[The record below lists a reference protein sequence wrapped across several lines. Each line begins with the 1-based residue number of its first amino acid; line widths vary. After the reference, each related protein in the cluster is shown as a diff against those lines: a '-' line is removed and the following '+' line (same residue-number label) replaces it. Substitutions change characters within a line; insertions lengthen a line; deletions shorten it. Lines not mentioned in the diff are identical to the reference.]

1 MRDGRN
7 LLEREIQIEIEND
20 DEPLLGAQPF
30 QRVPQV
36 DAAHSLLVGRLC
48 AAALG
53 VGLQHTP
60 PAAPSCRSAL
70 VGDDAK
76 EPRSHL
82 GALSKL
88 VDLPPRLHC
97 RLLNRIFRELSVGGV
112 LHAVVLYTPRQPRFV
127 TMANMKPF
135 RFAAGIRSTD
145 TRAEFVNAVREVE
158 RLGYS
163 AIMLSDHLVD
173 QFAPISALSM
183 AAAVTST
190 LRLGTFVFNN
200 DLRHPVVLAQEL
212 ATLDRL
218 SDGRLEIGIG
228 AGWNTP
234 EYEGTGIPYDPG
246 ATRIDRLAESI
257 TIIKGL
263 FADGPIDFEGQFYR
277 VKGFEDLPRPMQRPH
292 PPFFVGGGSPKLLRF
307 AAQNAEIVGIAP
319 RVRPDG
325 TADVLGCTL
334 AGSEKKIAIIRE
346 AAGAGFDQLEINTYP
361 SLSAKVTDQARP
373 AAREV
378 ADRIRRRY
386 GVDLSEQDILESPHV
401 FIGSLDG
408 LVEKFQMLRERLGIN
423 HIFVGEEYR
432 EFAPVVERLGG
443 SSSGRGGG

>member
-1 MRDGRN
+1 
-7 LLEREIQIEIEND
+7 
-20 DEPLLGAQPF
+20 
-30 QRVPQV
+30 
-36 DAAHSLLVGRLC
+36 
-48 AAALG
+48 
-53 VGLQHTP
+53 
-60 PAAPSCRSAL
+60 
-70 VGDDAK
+70 
-76 EPRSHL
+76 
-82 GALSKL
+82 
-88 VDLPPRLHC
+88 
-97 RLLNRIFRELSVGGV
+97 
-112 LHAVVLYTPRQPRFV
+112 
-127 TMANMKPF
+127 MANVKSF
-135 RFAAGIRSTD
+135 RFAAGIRITD

-173 QFAPISALSM
+173 QFAPISALSV

-228 AGWNTP
+228 AGWNKP
-234 EYEGTGIPYDPG
+234 EYEGAGIPYDPG

-257 TIIKGL
+257 TIMKGL
-263 FADGPIDFEGQFYR
+263 FADGPIDFKGRFYR

-307 AAQNAEIVGIAP
+307 AAQNAQIVGIAP
-319 RVRPDG
+319 RALVDG
-325 TADVLGCTL
+325 TADVMGCTL

-346 AAGAGFDQLEINTYP
+346 AAGPHFDQLEINTYP
-361 SLSAKVTDQARP
+361 SFSAKVTDQARP

-423 HIFVGEEYR
+423 HIYVGEDYGD
-432 EFAPVVERLGG
+432 FAPVVERL
-443 SSSGRGGG
+443 SGEI